1 MNRTTGVSGA
11 PTGHARG
18 PALLIAAG
26 TVVLHAVCATA
37 YGYHRDEFYFLAES
51 KRLDWAFASE
61 PPFTP
66 LLGRLSTTLFG
77 DSLLG
82 LRLWPA
88 LAGAA
93 VVLLTTLIARDLGGG
108 RRAQVIAGLA
118 MGTATV
124 SLSMFHLFGP
134 SAFDQLAWAGCLWLL
149 LRLVRGADPR
159 WWLGFGLVAGLG
171 FQNKQ
176 TLALLGL
183 ALPVALLLTP
193 AQRRH
198 AATPWP
204 WLGALLALA
213 IAAPVLVWQAAHDWP
228 MLAVSASIRADE
240 GGLAGAALFLP
251 MQVVTMNPL
260 LAPVWVA
267 GLWWLFRTVE
277 FRLFGWLSVV
287 LLVLLMGVGG
297 KYYYLAPMYV
307 VLVRGGRGGRG
318 ALVPA
323 AGAGAGRGR
332 RGGAGRGADGAAG
345 PARVRA
351 PGPADHR
358 PQPGARGDHRLA
370 RVRPAGRRGPRH
382 DGARC
387 GGVDV
392 ELRPGGRDRTAR
404 RAVRPGA
411 TGQRPQQLLA
421 LGAARRL
428 RARSRRRFRRRPR
441 PRSEVRFGGPRGHH
455 RQRRGRGERGAG
467 HSTLDLPGPGQA
479 VGGAVAGVPALR
491 SLTPMHHDRQE
502 RWRFFLT

>member
-1 MNRTTGVSGA
+1 MVTTKWS
-11 PTGHARG
+11 RG

-26 TVVLHAVCATA
+26 TLGLHAVCATA

-77 DSLLG
+77 DSLFA

-93 VVLLTTLIARDLGGG
+93 VVLIATLIARDLGGG
-108 RRAQVIAGLA
+108 GRAQVIAGLA
-118 MGTATV
+118 TGTATV

-134 SAFDQLAWAGCLWLL
+134 SAFDQLAWAGCLWIL

-183 ALPVALLLTP
+183 ALPVALLATP

-198 AATPWP
+198 AATRWP

-228 MLAVSASIRADE
+228 MPAVSASIREDE

-251 MQVVTMNPL
+251 MQVLTMNPL
-260 LAPVWVA
+260 LAPVWIA

-277 FRLFGWLSVV
+277 FRLFGWLYVV
-287 LLVLLMGVGG
+287 LLVLLVVVGG

-307 VLVRGGRGGRG
+307 VLFAAGGVAAERWSRR
-318 ALVPA
+318 ALVPVA
-323 AGAGAGRGR
+323 VGVAGVVALPLALPVLPVSAHRDLPITDINPVLAETIGWSAFLRQIAAVRDTLPPDERTTAVVLTSNYGQAGAVEQL
-332 RGGAGRGADGAAG
+332 GGPYGLGQPVSGHNNYWLWG
-345 PARVRA
+345 P
-351 PGPADHR
+351 PADSATIIAV
-358 PQPGARGDHRLA
+358 GFED
-370 RVRPAGRRGPRH
+370 GR
-382 DGARC
+382 A
-387 GGVDV
+387 
-392 ELRPGGRDRTAR
+392 
-404 RAVRPGA
+404 
-411 TGQRPQQLLA
+411 
-421 LGAARRL
+421 L
-428 RARSRRRFRRRPR
+428 RARFGSVTRAGTVDNGLGVDNEEQGTPLWICRDPVQPWSRLWPEFRNY
-441 PRSEVRFGGPRGHH
+441 E
-455 RQRRGRGERGAG
+455 A
-467 HSTLDLPGPGQA
+467 
-479 VGGAVAGVPALR
+479 
-491 SLTPMHHDRQE
+491 
-502 RWRFFLT
+502 